1 MPTLARWYIK
11 AALVYFVL
19 ALLAGVIVQ
28 ARTVIDLPSR
38 LAALRPVYIHLLTV
52 GWITQLIIG
61 VGYWMFPKFSRENP
75 RGSERLAWATFVLL
89 NVGLAL
95 RVISEPQ
102 VSIRAAGP
110 FVDAGALRRVAV
122 GRGLAVRDQY
132 LGADQGA
139 LTCRRSASGWCAP
152 RCCTWEWASPSAR

>member
-61 VGYWMFPKFSRENP
+61 VGYWMFPKFSRDNP
-75 RGSERLAWATFVLL
+75 RGNERLAWATFILL
-89 NVGLAL
+89 NLGLAL

-102 VSIRAAGP
+102 VSVRATPDLSWMLALSAVMQLVAGWL
-110 FVDAGALRRVAV
+110 FVIN
-122 GRGLAVRDQY
+122 
-132 LGADQGA
+132 
-139 LTCRRSASGWCAP
+139 
-152 RCCTWEWASPSAR
+152 TWARIKER

>member
-52 GWITQLIIG
+52 GWITQ
-61 VGYWMFPKFSRENP
+61 
-75 RGSERLAWATFVLL
+75 
-89 NVGLAL
+89 
-95 RVISEPQ
+95 
-102 VSIRAAGP
+102 
-110 FVDAGALRRVAV
+110 
-122 GRGLAVRDQY
+122 
-132 LGADQGA
+132 
-139 LTCRRSASGWCAP
+139 
-152 RCCTWEWASPSAR
+152 

>member
-1 MPTLARWYIK
+1 M
-11 AALVYFVL
+11 YFIL

-75 RGSERLAWATFVLL
+75 RGSERLAWATFILL

-102 VSIRAAGP
+102 VSILAKPDLRWMLALSAVLQLVAGWL
-110 FVDAGALRRVAV
+110 FVINTWARVKE
-122 GRGLAVRDQY
+122 R
-132 LGADQGA
+132 
-139 LTCRRSASGWCAP
+139 
-152 RCCTWEWASPSAR
+152 

>member
-11 AALVYFVL
+11 AALIYFVL

-38 LAALRPVYIHLLTV
+38 LAVLRPVYIHLLTV

-61 VGYWMFPKFSRENP
+61 VGYWMFPKFSRDNP
-75 RGSERLAWATFVLL
+75 RGNERLAWATFILL
-89 NVGLAL
+89 NLGLAL

-102 VSIRAAGP
+102 VSVRATPDLSWMLALSAVMQLVAGWL
-110 FVDAGALRRVAV
+110 FVIN
-122 GRGLAVRDQY
+122 
-132 LGADQGA
+132 
-139 LTCRRSASGWCAP
+139 
-152 RCCTWEWASPSAR
+152 TWARIKER

>member
-28 ARTVIDLPSR
+28 ARVIIDLPSR
-38 LAALRPVYIHLLTV
+38 LAVLRPVYIHLLTV

-75 RGSERLAWATFVLL
+75 RGSERLAWATFILL
-89 NVGLAL
+89 NLGLAL
-95 RVISEPQ
+95 RVVSEPQ
-102 VSIRAAGP
+102 VSIRAEPDLSWMLALSAVLQLVAGWL
-110 FVDAGALRRVAV
+110 FVINTWARVKE
-122 GRGLAVRDQY
+122 R
-132 LGADQGA
+132 
-139 LTCRRSASGWCAP
+139 
-152 RCCTWEWASPSAR
+152 

>member
-28 ARTVIDLPSR
+28 ARVIIDLPSR
-38 LAALRPVYIHLLTV
+38 LAVLRPVYIHLLTV

-75 RGSERLAWATFVLL
+75 RGSERLAWATFILL
-89 NVGLAL
+89 NLGLAL
-95 RVISEPQ
+95 RVVSEPQ
-102 VSIRAAGP
+102 VSIRAEPDLSWMLALSAVLQLVAGWL
-110 FVDAGALRRVAV
+110 FVIN
-122 GRGLAVRDQY
+122 
-132 LGADQGA
+132 
-139 LTCRRSASGWCAP
+139 
-152 RCCTWEWASPSAR
+152 TWARIGER